1 MATTTPDQPAPA
13 PKTNRIGLTVLD
25 YRGGKTTLCAGCG
38 HNAISERI
46 IDAMYEMGVQPE
58 RVVKL
63 SGIGCSSKSPAYFM
77 GRSHSFNAVHGRMP
91 SVATG
96 AVLANRNLIA
106 LGVSGDG
113 DTASIGIGQF
123 VHLMRRNLP
132 MIYIIE
138 DNGVYGLTKGQFSA
152 TADMGSKLKTGVIND
167 LPPIDTCA
175 MAITLGA
182 TFVGRSFSG
191 DKKQL
196 HAMLKAAI
204 AHKGTVM
211 LDVVSPCVTFNDHE
225 GSTKS
230 YKYMKDHE
238 EPLQEVSF
246 VPAFEDID
254 VDYDP
259 GTTIEVT
266 MHDGSQPAPAQAGRG
281 LRSHQPDR
289 GHHASE
295 RSPRKGR
302 SPDRRVLRQH
312 QGADF
317 HRSAEHDRRAA
328 GHTAGIGSAS
338 GQGSAGAGDGRAAL
352 RGFCK
357 EAEPLSARVG
367 TIEVNIP
374 APDQTSAY
382 PIFGTARHADFLAGR
397 DVGRGEEPVH
407 HNLVAGFEKAF
418 DLVNVARI
426 VRHRRDHPL
435 LPHHL
440 PASQDSSRAG

>member
-1 MATTTPDQPAPA
+1 MATSTPDKPA
-13 PKTNRIGLTVLD
+13 PKTNRIGLSVLD

-46 IDAMYEMGVQPE
+46 IDAMYEMGVSPE
-58 RVVKL
+58 RVIKP

-77 GRSHSFNAVHGRMP
+77 GRSHSFNTVHGRMP
-91 SVATG
+91 SVSTG

-113 DTASIGIGQF
+113 DTASIGVGQF

-132 MIYIIE
+132 IIYIIE

-152 TADMGSKLKTGVIND
+152 TADMGSTLKTGVIND

-196 HAMLKAAI
+196 HAMMKAAI
-204 AHKGTVM
+204 AHKGTVL

-246 VPAFEDID
+246 VPAFEDIAI
-254 VDYDP
+254 DYDP
-259 GTTIEVT
+259 GTTIDVT
-266 MHDGSQPAPAQAGRG
+266 MHDGSH
-281 LRSHQPDR
+281 LRL
-289 GHHASE
+289 
-295 RSPRKGR
+295 RKLEEEYDPTNRIRAITRLNEAHEKGE
-302 SPDRRVLRQH
+302 VLT
-312 QGADF
+312 GVFYVNSKTPTFVDLLNMT
-317 HRSAEHDRRAA
+317 D
-328 GHTAGIGSAS
+328 
-338 GQGSAGAGDGRAAL
+338 
-352 RGFCK
+352 
-357 EAEPLSARVG
+357 EPLATLPES
-367 TIEVNIP
+367 EVRP
-374 APDQTSAY
+374 
-382 PIFGTARHADFLAGR
+382 GR
-397 DVGRGEEPVH
+397 EVLEQVMEE
-407 HNLVAGFEKAF
+407 L
-418 DLVNVARI
+418 R
-426 VRHRRDHPL
+426 
-435 LPHHL
+435 
-440 PASQDSSRAG
+440 

>member
-1 MATTTPDQPAPA
+1 MASTPTSTPT
-13 PKTNRIGLTVLD
+13 PKTNRIGLQVLD

-46 IDAMYEMGVQPE
+46 IDAMYEMGVKPE
-58 RVVKL
+58 RVAKL

-77 GRSHSFNAVHGRMP
+77 SRSHSFNSVHGRMP
-91 SVATG
+91 SLATG
-96 AVLANRNLIA
+96 AVLANRDLMA

-132 MIYIIE
+132 IIYIIE

-152 TADMGSKLKTGVIND
+152 TADLGSKLKSGVINE

-175 MAITLGA
+175 LAIELGA

-196 HAMLKAAI
+196 LSMLKAAI

-238 EPLQEVSF
+238 EPLHDISF
-246 VPAFEDID
+246 VPSFEEIN

-259 GTTIEVT
+259 GTTFDVT
-266 MHDGSQPAPAQAGRG
+266 MHDGSR
-281 LRSHQPDR
+281 LRLRKLEEDYDPTNRIQSVKRLMEAHENNEVLT
-289 GHHASE
+289 GILYLNAKAASFI
-295 RSPRKGR
+295 
-302 SPDRRVLRQH
+302 DMLNIT
-312 QGADF
+312 D
-317 HRSAEHDRRAA
+317 
-328 GHTAGIGSAS
+328 
-338 GQGSAGAGDGRAAL
+338 
-352 RGFCK
+352 
-357 EAEPLSARVG
+357 EPLATLSESVVR
-367 TIEVNIP
+367 P
-374 APDQTSAY
+374 
-382 PIFGTARHADFLAGR
+382 GR
-397 DVGRGEEPVH
+397 EALEQAMEQLR
-407 HNLVAGFEKAF
+407 
-418 DLVNVARI
+418 
-426 VRHRRDHPL
+426 
-435 LPHHL
+435 
-440 PASQDSSRAG
+440 